1 MATLKNVIRAG
12 VDDAEESLSDFADAS
27 RRRARR
33 TGKQLQSAASSG
45 QELASEFFTDFA
57 TTARNAGQL
66 VRERPIASAAA
77 MIVGG
82 LLVGAVFTFLRRR

>member
-1 MATLKNVIRAG
+1 MASLKNVIRSG
-12 VDDAEESLSDFADAS
+12 VDDAEETLSDFADAS

-33 TGKQLQSAASSG
+33 AGKQIQSGASAG
-45 QELASEFFTDFA
+45 QDLASEFFADVTA
-57 TTARNAGQL
+57 TARNAGQL

-82 LLVGAVFTFLRRR
+82 LLIGAVFAFMRRR